1 MKIEILEHKNNPQE
15 KLPQIVNRIFAI
27 CQTDPNFPLKNELGD
42 VDDRIVEVKKKIAKQ
57 TDLLKQS
64 AELKKDFAQRIEVI
78 DDSNSSTKMQ
88 LLESLGSD
96 I

>member
-15 KLPQIVNRIFAI
+15 KLPQIVNRIFSI
-27 CQTDPNFPLKNELGD
+27 CKTDPNFPLKNELGD
-42 VDDRIVEVKKKIAKQ
+42 VDDRILEVKKRITKQ
-57 TDLLKQS
+57 NKLLKQS
-64 AELKKDFAQRIEVI
+64 AELKKDFSQRIEVI
-78 DDSNSSTKMQ
+78 VDSNSRTQME